1 RRANLRRLRLYAR
14 VPGRALHAR
23 REDHPDLR
31 RHEPDPTHRHRP
43 RADPAMSDDVRA
55 LAPSEV
61 ARLIESAAAAIRA
74 EFAAHPDD
82 VLAWHPAPGE
92 WCAKEVLGH
101 LIEAERRGFA
111 GRIRLI
117 LSSDEPRLEAWDQT
131 AIARARGDCGRP
143 PAALIAELDALRRE
157 SIALVAGLRAAD
169 LGRGALHPKVGRLD
183 VSELLHEWVHHD
195 RNHLRQLLA

>member
-1 RRANLRRLRLYAR
+1 
-14 VPGRALHAR
+14 
-23 REDHPDLR
+23 
-31 RHEPDPTHRHRP
+31 
-43 RADPAMSDDVRA
+43 MSDDARA

-101 LIEAERRGFA
+101 LIESERRGFA

-117 LSSDEPRLEAWDQT
+117 LAKDEPDLEGWDQGEV
-131 AIARARGDCGRP
+131 ARARRDCERP
-143 PAALIAELDALRRE
+143 AVALIAEFDALRRD
-157 SIALVAGLRAAD
+157 SVALVAGLRAAD
-169 LGRGALHPKVGRLD
+169 LARGGQHPKVGHLR
-183 VSELLHEWVHHD
+183 VSDLLHEWVHHD
-195 RNHLRQLLA
+195 RNHFRQMLANVQAAAWPHMGNARRFSAG

>member
-1 RRANLRRLRLYAR
+1 MTD
-14 VPGRALHAR
+14 
-23 REDHPDLR
+23 EF
-31 RHEPDPTHRHRP
+31 
-43 RADPAMSDDVRA
+43 RA

-61 ARLIESAAAAIRA
+61 ARMIESAAAAIRA
-74 EFAAHPDD
+74 EFVAQADD

-117 LSSDEPRLEAWDQT
+117 LSSDEPRLEAWDQG
-131 AIARARGDCGRP
+131 AIASARGDCGRT

-157 SIALVAGLRAAD
+157 SVALVAGLRAAD
-169 LGRGALHPKVGRLD
+169 LGRGGLHPKVGRLD
-183 VSELLHEWVHHD
+183 VGELLHEWVHHD
-195 RNHLRQLLA
+195 RNHLRQLLANVQAAAWAHMGNARRFSAG